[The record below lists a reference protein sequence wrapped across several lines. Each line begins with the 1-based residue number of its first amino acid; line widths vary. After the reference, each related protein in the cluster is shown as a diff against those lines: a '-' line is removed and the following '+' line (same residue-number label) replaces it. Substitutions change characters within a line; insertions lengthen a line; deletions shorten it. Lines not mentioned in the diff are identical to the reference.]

1 MQFNGKIE
9 PWDDAN
15 QRLVAEVHP
24 EDWTPP
30 APALR
35 YNLVVIGGGTAG
47 LVSAMG
53 AAGLGARVALI
64 ERALLGG
71 DCLVTGCVPSKA
83 LIAAAHSAH
92 AARQA
97 SRFGVQTG
105 QIRVDFAEVMTQLRR
120 SRAGIAPHDS
130 ATRLRDAGVDVFFGQ
145 AKFSGSDTVQVDNH
159 QLRFKRAVLATGGRA
174 WVPPIKGLDAC
185 GYLTNESVFSLTEL
199 PRRLAVVGGG
209 PIGCELAQSFAR
221 LGSEVTLFEMGNR
234 ILPRDDAD
242 AAEVVRASLERDGV
256 LVLTQARVLAA
267 RRTESGRMLEYET
280 DVAGTTE
287 VDEVLVAAGRRANVE
302 NLGLDTVGV
311 DLDAKGRLR
320 VDDRLRTTN
329 PTIYAAGDVGSSM
342 QFTHAADAMARIV
355 LQNALFWGRKR
366 ASALT
371 IPWATYT
378 DPELAHVGLGV
389 DELSARPDLL
399 QLTVPF
405 DDIDRAILEQEV
417 HGFARVHHDRGG
429 RICAITIV
437 GQGAGNL
444 IGTASLAITSG
455 LKLSHLSRS
464 IIPYPTQAEVLK
476 RLGDAYNRTRLKP
489 GLRAFFVKFFSW
501 LR

>member
-1 MQFNGKIE
+1 MKFSGKIE

-30 APALR
+30 APASR

-92 AARQA
+92 AARHA

-105 QIRVDFAEVMTQLRR
+105 QVQVDFAEVMTQLRR

-174 WVPPIKGLDAC
+174 WIPPIKGLDAC

-221 LGSEVTLFEMGNR
+221 LGSQVTLFEMGSR
-234 ILPRDDAD
+234 LLPRDDAD
-242 AAEVVRASLERDGV
+242 AAAIVRASLERDGV
-256 LVLTQARVLAA
+256 SVLTEARVLAA
-267 RRTESGRMLEYET
+267 RKADSGKMLEYEASA
-280 DVAGTTE
+280 AGTTE

-302 NLGLDTVGV
+302 HLGLDTAGV
-311 DLDAKGRLR
+311 DLDAKGRLC

-417 HGFARVHHDRGG
+417 QGFARVHHDRGG
-429 RICAITIV
+429 SIYAITIV

-444 IGTASLAITSG
+444 IGAASLAITSG
-455 LKLSHLSRS
+455 LKLSHLSGS

-489 GLRAFFVKFFSW
+489 GIRAFFVKLFKW